1 MAGIPTTLKSG
12 ASLAQA
18 YRQPDAFSTGTK
30 LPLDHSPNVACWG
43 LDLFENS
50 SDLDIVAKFDHAA
63 GINELE
69 RTTNLARGDSKS
81 PVRYSIFGGQCSDG
95 DAIAAVRLHLVRTGQ
110 MKKLAA
116 KQIANFFNPL
126 DADADYTCKGR
137 TCVILG
143 ACLLSLGCNLQEID
157 GYMMYYN
164 TFEKFLKAV
173 LRGAPITDE
182 ARATLEKALSK
193 RPGNPFTFPA
203 LTLEHYRAKQTEKG
217 LSGDEIESPRQDFIE
232 GKPAGY
238 KSKKTAGS
246 NFSMVV
252 CPCVKG
258 DLYHG
263 GDEIGCGSCHKTK
276 GTTLICSRCK
286 EQVYCS
292 EKCQKKDYRRHKAC
306 CRTPESRA
314 KMFGANFAMWQN
326 THIPPAG
333 ANGCA
338 PQ

>member
-1 MAGIPTTLKSG
+1 MQT
-12 ASLAQA
+12 
-18 YRQPDAFSTGTK
+18 YR
-30 LPLDHSPNVACWG
+30 
-43 LDLFENS
+43 
-50 SDLDIVAKFDHAA
+50 
-63 GINELE
+63 
-69 RTTNLARGDSKS
+69 
-81 PVRYSIFGGQCSDG
+81 
-95 DAIAAVRLHLVRTGQ
+95 LV
-110 MKKLAA
+110 
-116 KQIANFFNPL
+116 
-126 DADADYTCKGR
+126 
-137 TCVILG
+137 
-143 ACLLSLGCNLQEID
+143 
-157 GYMMYYN
+157 
-164 TFEKFLKAV
+164 
-173 LRGAPITDE
+173 
-182 ARATLEKALSK
+182 ALSSPL
-193 RPGNPFTFPA
+193 PGREEEYERWYDEQHIPDCLKLDGF
-203 LTLEHYRAKQTEKG
+203 
-217 LSGDEIESPRQDFIE
+217 LSAQRFRIE

-326 THIPPAG
+326 THIPPTG
-333 ANGCA
+333 ASGCA
-338 PQ
+338 QQ